1 MHYSIEELEQ
11 ILGDISEKE
20 IKYFKIDNVKN
31 DIRKAVRKQI
41 ESLGYAYYTYYDDF
55 IDYVEEIILKDIERE
70 YTYWSL
76 FKHQFRDYIH
86 IKYITRDT
94 FKTSYYILRER
105 IETEETYSENINSIK
120 AIANDIYFFKDNEIT
135 FDILKEYFDIEFL
148 DKSTK
153 SKEGDN
159 NEKYF
164 LEKYFNPI
172 KRYKNPAILLYK
184 KYSYTGGLGGYN
196 CHSLDYEVLILS

>member
-1 MHYSIEELEQ
+1 MHYSIDELEQ

-20 IKYFKIDNVKN
+20 IKYLKIDNVKN

-55 IDYVEEIILKDIERE
+55 IDYVEEVILKDIERE

-86 IKYITRDT
+86 IKSITRDT
-94 FKTSYYILRER
+94 FKTSYYILREQ

-120 AIANDIYFFKDNEIT
+120 AIANNICFFKDNEIT
-135 FDILKEYFDIEFL
+135 FDILKKYFDIEFL

-153 SKEGDN
+153 YIQDKN
-159 NEKYF
+159 NEKYSF
-164 LEKYFNPI
+164 EKYYSPI
-172 KRYKNPAILLYK
+172 KTYKNPAILLYK
-184 KYSYTGGLGGYN
+184 KYRYTGGSRGYN
-196 CHSLDYEVLILS
+196 CHDLDYEIIILS